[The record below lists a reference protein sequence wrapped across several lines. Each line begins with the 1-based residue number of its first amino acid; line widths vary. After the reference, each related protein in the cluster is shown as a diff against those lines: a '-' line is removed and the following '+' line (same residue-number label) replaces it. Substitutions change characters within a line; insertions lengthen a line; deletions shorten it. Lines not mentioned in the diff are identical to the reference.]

1 MSWFD
6 QITGKKRL
14 AVARIFVH
22 LSGTEIAPI
31 LGILNSAAQEA
42 IDYDGDLQIL
52 GQQLV
57 RICEI
62 ILQNDVYLYAV
73 ANEGDV
79 FWNEGE
85 AGDYFNQLFTDSASR
100 YLSEIDLNQSV
111 NPDEPL
117 TFPVTKHLIIMMS
130 FAYEGEDQNIE
141 TDLADLH
148 AFKSGLKSLIN
159 LHYQERLRGV
169 GIHFSPAQFGDQLT
183 DDQVL
188 QNFPEL
194 IPL

>member
-22 LSGTEIAPI
+22 FSGTEIAPI

-73 ANEGDV
+73 ANEGNV

-85 AGDYFNQLFTDSASR
+85 SGDYFNELFTDSASR
-100 YLSEIDLNQSV
+100 YLSEIDLNQSI
-111 NPDEPL
+111 NTDEPL
-117 TFPVTKHLIIMMS
+117 TIPVTKNLIIMMS
-130 FAYEGEDQNIE
+130 FAYEGEDKNIE
-141 TDLADLH
+141 TDLADLQ

-159 LHYQERLRGV
+159 LHYQERLRAV

-188 QNFPEL
+188 QNFTEL